1 MSTLAPRAPIEQRL
15 AAAGLSPLPRLAWLE
30 IDVEALSSNL
40 RLIRRAAGDVGVF
53 AVVKADAY
61 GHGSQEA
68 ARAFVDAGAGRLC
81 VATFDEA
88 VQLRDA
94 GITVPIVVLY
104 RVPGEVVAEA
114 AELGIELTLS
124 EQEGVAEMAARW
136 REEQAIAAAQGA
148 YISLHLHIEVETGLG
163 RAGLRPERVA
173 AAIAELGAMPGIG
186 IAGLWTHF
194 ASPGDAQASAAQVAQ
209 FESTFTSIVDARL
222 PVPLRHTAAS
232 GGVFAASAPSY
243 EAVRPGLSLYGL
255 LPDGLVPAADRAEE
269 AAGLRPAMQL
279 KARPLRVESVGVGGG
294 VSYGSRWRA
303 ERPSVIATLPVG
315 YADGITRASW
325 PGEQVLV
332 NGRFAP
338 LVGTVAMDAVMVDV
352 TDVPGVGMASEFTLL
367 GGDDGG
373 PSITAYDLARLRNT
387 ISWEV
392 LSTMSRRLPRVYHS
406 GPVLVGRRTLTGDRT
421 E

>member
-1 MSTLAPRAPIEQRL
+1 MSTPAMTRVPIEERL
-15 AAAGLSPLPRLAWLE
+15 AAAGLPPLPRLAWLE
-30 IDVEALSSNL
+30 IDVDALAWNL
-40 RLIRRAAGDVGVF
+40 RLIRLTAGDVAVF

-61 GHGSQEA
+61 GHGAEQA

-94 GITVPIVVLY
+94 GITAPIVVLY
-104 RVPGEVVAEA
+104 RVPGEVVAQA
-114 AELGIELTLS
+114 AELGIELTVS
-124 EQEGVAEMAARW
+124 EQESVAETAARW
-136 REEQAIAAAQGA
+136 REEHALAAAAGA

-163 RAGLRPERVA
+163 RAGLPPQLVA
-173 AAIAELGAMPGIG
+173 AAIAELGPLPGIG

-194 ASPGDAQASAAQVAQ
+194 ASAGDAQASAAQVAL
-209 FESTFTSIVDARL
+209 FESTFASIVDAGL
-222 PVPLRHTAAS
+222 PMPPRHAAAS
-232 GGVFAASAPSY
+232 GGVFAATAPSY

-255 LPDGLVPAADRAEE
+255 LPDDLVPAPDRSEA

-303 ERPSVIATLPVG
+303 TRPSLIATLPVG

-325 PGEQVLV
+325 PGEEVLV
-332 NGRFAP
+332 NGRRAP

-367 GGDDGG
+367 GVDDGQA
-373 PSITAYDLARLRNT
+373 ITAYDLARLRNT

-392 LSTMSRRLPRVYHS
+392 LATMARRLPRVYHA